1 MNTLPKSLSKE
12 NVEVIRELFNW
23 LIQPCLGESSAAHR
37 STGQLPKP
45 PDHLN
50 HQPPARITH
59 QPLKNPN
66 IQTNRPNIHT
76 TYQPSKPPTTRTNY
90 PENHSLFQP
99 RYSLTPPTK
108 HSSTRKSKPTTPTN
122 TRPINHPNQK
132 PPAQTTQQP
141 LTLPTTLLTYSAHH
155 ALKHPKIKANHP
167 NKYNLSTIQTR
178 NYQISQPTSP

>member
-59 QPLKNPN
+59 QPLKNPT
-66 IQTNRPNIHT
+66 IQTT
-76 TYQPSKPPTTRTNY
+76 
-90 PENHSLFQP
+90 
-99 RYSLTPPTK
+99 
-108 HSSTRKSKPTTPTN
+108 
-122 TRPINHPNQK
+122 NHPYKLPRK
-132 PPAQTTQQP
+132 PF
-141 LTLPTTLLTYSAHH
+141 TLPTTLLTYSTHQT
-155 ALKHPKIKANHP
+155 LKHPKIQTNYPNKHTTNQPSKPETTRTNYPATIHSSNHLTHLLCPPYTQAPQNQSQPPQQLQHINHP
-167 NKYNLSTIQTR
+167 NQKLPNLPA
-178 NYQISQPTSP
+178 YQSIIR